1 MAKNITKWTR
11 SCEACQKAKVHVHTK
26 AALARLP
33 APTKIFSHLHIDL
46 VGPLNPACEG
56 KNTLLIVIDRWTS
69 WPDAYPLTKYGDA
82 ANSIACARLLIRQWI
97 SRWGVPDVIM
107 SDRGTQ
113 FVSDLWRE
121 ICQLMGRT
129 RDRTSNNHPQH
140 YGKIE
145 RMHRCLKNSLWSRLL
160 GKSNWMAELP
170 WVMLGLRAT
179 SNLDTGVS
187 PSILATGQQ
196 PTLPG
201 QLVLQRAEI
210 DDASTYGHQ
219 LASAMAVQRFTR
231 NSWHGKE
238 NVRVKVP
245 QNRVDCKTGSTAVG
259 QGAAVFGA
267 EIHRSVSRSPPLG
280 QSVPSA
286 A

>member
-1 MAKNITKWTR
+1 M
-11 SCEACQKAKVHVHTK
+11 
-26 AALARLP
+26 
-33 APTKIFSHLHIDL
+33 
-46 VGPLNPACEG
+46 
-56 KNTLLIVIDRWTS
+56 
-69 WPDAYPLTKYGDA
+69 
-82 ANSIACARLLIRQWI
+82 
-97 SRWGVPDVIM
+97 
-107 SDRGTQ
+107 
-113 FVSDLWRE
+113 SDLWRE
-121 ICQLMGRT
+121 ICQLIGRT

-210 DDASTYGHQ
+210 DDASTYGRQ

-245 QNRVDCKTGSTAVG
+245 QKRVLL
-259 QGAAVFGA
+259 
-267 EIHRSVSRSPPLG
+267 RSDKVQPSLEPVRFAF
-280 QSVPSA
+280 SA
-286 A
+286 AGAKCSICGLRIATILCPSIDSFHASKMTVPTTSHLSRLHPTQLPIRLMILHWTPILAISEHSPQTNSATTRTFGI